1 MPAAF
6 LPDRSLIRVSGADAM
21 TFLQN
26 LITTDVVSL
35 PPGTARAGALLT
47 PQGKILFDF
56 VIWRDGD
63 GFIIE
68 MDADQQDAFVRRLTM
83 YKLRSQVDFTVLED
97 AGITVTWG
105 EDTPAYGVEDERF
118 GQAGIRLMRLIGQ
131 TEMDLPKGDYDALRT
146 EAGVAVS
153 GADYALQDA
162 FPHDI
167 LMDLDGGLSF
177 RKGCYVGQEVVSRMQ
192 HRGTARRRIVK
203 IEAEADLPASGT
215 EITAG
220 GKPVGALGTVSGRK
234 GLAIVRTDRVGAA
247 LAAGVPLLA
256 GDVPVRATLPVWTG
270 LSYPAGEEADS

>member
-1 MPAAF
+1 
-6 LPDRSLIRVSGADAM
+6 M